1 MSKKVLLID
10 AFSLAFRAFYSY
22 PTSLR
27 LTDGT
32 PSNAVYGFLAMI
44 FKAIDDL
51 KPTHVCICF
60 DRKEPTFRHEMYDS
74 YKANRTAPPEE
85 FAVQVPHFFEV
96 VKRCGLAHYDKS
108 GYEADDIIGTLSH
121 NYSQEKTQCLIMTG
135 DHDALQLV
143 DEYVTVVMNQR
154 GVSDLKFYTPGAV
167 EEKYGFGPD
176 LIVDFKALK
185 GDSSDNIPGVKG
197 VGDKTAT
204 KLLQDYKSLEGIYDH
219 LDEISSKSLKQKLI
233 DSKKDAYMSHKLA
246 TIFTDVPL
254 SIDDDYIQFTPQW
267 SEIMAVFKEYQLTT
281 LVKKYSE
288 MELQQSVGDGLFDGA
303 SDVESDSETDDV
315 DYVLIDSVD
324 ALKAILPNFTEGF
337 AIDLETT
344 SLSIRDAQ
352 IVGVSLSAAEGQAY
366 YIACNKYLENV
377 NQDQTVSLFSDG
389 ASVHCEFKLNP
400 LLKELKPLL
409 EEESVLKVAHN
420 AKYETGVLANYGIQL
435 KGVEFDT
442 MLAAFVTFPG
452 DKVGLKDVALRHLG
466 VEMTEYEALTG
477 KGKSQIP
484 FKDVPIEDATQYACA
499 DADMTWRLYRYFKPK
514 IAEKEVM
521 SLYYDIEI
529 PCMKVLA
536 EMEHVGI
543 CLDTGYLQS
552 LSDTFSVEIESLR
565 AKIQELAGKSFNV
578 NSTKQLAEVLFD
590 DMGLPVIKKTKT
602 GRSTDSSVLEALA
615 EKHEIAKLL
624 IRFRTLEK
632 LQSTYVTALPHS
644 VSTTTN
650 RVHTSFNQTVAIT
663 GRLSSTSP
671 NLQNIPIRSEEGR
684 LIRQAFVPSAPDRK
698 LLSIDYSQI
707 ELRVMAH
714 LSQDENLIE
723 AFKNGED
730 IHARTAAIVN
740 GISLEEVTKEQ
751 RYSAKAVNFGIL
763 YGQSSFGLSG
773 QLGIDRKSAKEII
786 EDYFE
791 KLPKVKAFID
801 STIASAKEEGQV
813 RTEFGRFRLL
823 PDIHSKVFHLRQFA
837 ERAAVNT
844 RVQGTAADI
853 MKLAMIDVQRRITES
868 GLVSD
873 MVLQVHDELLFDMVV
888 SEEDDLVSLVK
899 KAMGGVVS
907 WDVPLGV
914 DVAVGDHW
922 GEID

>member
-1 MSKKVLLID
+1 
-10 AFSLAFRAFYSY
+10 
-22 PTSLR
+22 
-27 LTDGT
+27 
-32 PSNAVYGFLAMI
+32 MI

-60 DRKEPTFRHEMYDS
+60 DRKEPTFRHELYDA
-74 YKANRTAPPEE
+74 YKGNRTAPPEE
-85 FAVQVPHFFEV
+85 FSMQVPHFFEV
-96 VKRCGLAHYDKS
+96 VKRCGLAHYDKP
-108 GYEADDIIGTLSH
+108 GYEADDIIGTLS
-121 NYSQEKTQCLIMTG
+121 YKYTQDKTQCLIMTG

-143 DEYVTVVMNQR
+143 NEHVTVVMNQR

-167 EEKYGFGPD
+167 EERYGFGPD

-185 GDSSDNIPGVKG
+185 GDTSDNIPGVKG

-204 KLLQDYKSLEGIYDH
+204 KLLQDYESLDGIYAN
-219 LDEISSKSLKQKLI
+219 LEAISSKSVKQKLE
-233 DSKKDAYMSHKLA
+233 DSKQDAYMSHKLA

-254 SIDDDYIQFTPQW
+254 EVDDDYLQFNPQW
-267 SEIMAVFKEYQLTT
+267 SEIMGVFKEYQLTT
-281 LVKKYSE
+281 LVNKYSE
-288 MELQQSVGDGLFDGA
+288 MELKQNMGDGLF
-303 SDVESDSETDDV
+303 ESGKPEVTEAEETR
-315 DYVLIDSVD
+315 YTLIQSVD
-324 ALKAILPNFTEGF
+324 ALKEILPKFTEGF

-344 SLSIRDAQ
+344 SLNVPDAQ
-352 IVGVSLSAAEGQAY
+352 IVGVALSAAEGDAY
-366 YIACNKYLENV
+366 YVACNKYVEDV
-377 NQDQTVSLFSDG
+377 AQEQTMSLFSDG
-389 ASVHCEFKLNP
+389 QTPACSFKVNP
-400 LLKELKPLL
+400 LLAALKPLL

-420 AKYETGVLANYGIQL
+420 AKYEMGVLANYGIQL

-466 VEMTEYEALTG
+466 IEMTAYEEVAG

-484 FKDVPIEDATQYACA
+484 FKDVPIEDTTQYACA
-499 DADMTWRLYRYFKPK
+499 DADMTWRLYHYFKPK
-514 IAEKEVM
+514 IVEKEVM
-521 SLYYDIEI
+521 SLFYDIEL
-529 PCMKVLA
+529 PCQAVLA
-536 EMEHVGI
+536 DMEHVGV
-543 CLDTGYLQS
+543 CLNTAYLQT
-552 LSDTFSVEIESLR
+552 LSDKFSAEIEELR
-565 AKIQELAGKSFNV
+565 AKIQELAGKTFNV

-615 EKHEIAKLL
+615 EEHEIAKLL

-644 VSTTTN
+644 VSVNTN

-663 GRLSSTSP
+663 GRLSSTNP
-671 NLQNIPIRSEEGR
+671 NLQNIPVRTEEGKM
-684 LIRQAFVPSAPDRK
+684 IRQAFVPSSPDRK

-714 LSQDENLIE
+714 LAQDTDLIE

-740 GISLEEVTKEQ
+740 GISLEDVTKEQ
-751 RYSAKAVNFGIL
+751 RYAAKAVNFGIL

-786 EDYFE
+786 DDYFE
-791 KLPKVKAFID
+791 KLPKIKTFID
-801 STIASAKEEGQV
+801 STIESVKETGLV

-823 PDIHSKVFHLRQFA
+823 SDIHSKVFHLRQFA

-853 MKLAMIDVQRRITES
+853 MKLAMIDVQRKMKEQ
-868 GLVSD
+868 GFKSD

-888 SEEDDLVSLVK
+888 DEQDALVK
-899 KAMGGVVS
+899 LVKQCMSSVVN
-907 WDVPLGV
+907 WEVPLGV
-914 DVAVGDHW
+914 DVAVADNWGD
-922 GEID
+922 ID

>member
-32 PSNAVYGFLAMI
+32 PSNAVYGFLSMV
-44 FKAIDDL
+44 FKAIEDL

-60 DRKEPTFRHEMYDS
+60 DRKEPTFRHEMYDA
-74 YKANRTAPPEE
+74 YKGNRTAPPEE
-85 FAVQVPHFFEV
+85 FNVQVPHFFEV
-96 VKRCGLAHYDKS
+96 VKRCGLAHYDKP

-121 NYSQEKTQCLIMTG
+121 KYSREKTECLIMTG

-143 DEYVTVVMNQR
+143 NEHVTVVMNKR
-154 GVSDLKFYTPGAV
+154 GVSDLMFYTPDAV
-167 EEKYGFGPD
+167 KEKYGFGPD

-185 GDSSDNIPGVKG
+185 GDTSDNIPGVKG
-197 VGDKTAT
+197 IGDKTAT
-204 KLLQDYKSLEGIYDH
+204 TLLQDYTSLDGIY
-219 LDEISSKSLKQKLI
+219 ENIESVVSKSVKKKLEESKQN
-233 DSKKDAYMSHKLA
+233 AYLSYKLA

-254 SIDDDYIQFTPQW
+254 EIDDDYLQFNPEWTQ
-267 SEIMAVFKEYQLTT
+267 IMAVFKEYQLTS

-288 MELQQSVGDGLFDGA
+288 MELKQNMGEGLF
-303 SDVESDSETDDV
+303 ESAPSSTVTEGEAVRYTLIETV
-315 DYVLIDSVD
+315 A
-324 ALKAILPNFTEGF
+324 ALKEILPKFTEGF

-344 SLSIRDAQ
+344 SLTIRDAQ
-352 IVGVSLSAAEGQAY
+352 IVGVALCAAEGEAY
-366 YIACNKYLENV
+366 YVACNNYVEDV
-377 NQDQTVSLFSDG
+377 AQEQTMALFVKEATPQCS
-389 ASVHCEFKLNP
+389 FKLNP
-400 LLKELKPLL
+400 LLAALKPLL

-420 AKYETGVLANYGIQL
+420 AKYEMGVLANYGIRL
-435 KGVEFDT
+435 KGLGFDT
-442 MLAAFVTFPG
+442 MLSAFVTFPG

-466 VEMTEYEALTG
+466 IEMTTYEAVAG

-484 FKDVPIEDATQYACA
+484 FQDVPLDQATQYAAA
-499 DADMTWRLYRYFKPK
+499 DADMTWRLYHYFKPK
-514 IAEKEVM
+514 IVEKEVM
-521 SLYYDIEI
+521 SLFYDIEL
-529 PCMKVLA
+529 PCLAVLA
-536 EMEHVGI
+536 DMEHVGV
-543 CLDTGYLQS
+543 CLNTGYLQT
-552 LSDTFSVEIESLR
+552 LSEAFSSEIEELR
-565 AKIQELAGKSFNV
+565 TKIQGLAGKTFNV
-578 NSTKQLAEVLFD
+578 NSTKQLADVLFD
-590 DMGLPVIKKTKT
+590 DLGLPVIKKTKT
-602 GRSTDSSVLEALA
+602 GRSTDSSVLEVLA
-615 EKHEIAKLL
+615 EEHEIAKLL

-632 LQSTYVTALPHS
+632 LQSTYVTALPHA
-644 VSTTTN
+644 VSLNTN
-650 RVHTSFNQTVAIT
+650 RIHTSFNQTVAIT
-663 GRLSSTSP
+663 GRLSSTNP
-671 NLQNIPIRSEEGR
+671 NLQNIPVRTEEGKM
-684 LIRQAFVPSAPDRK
+684 IRRAFVPSAPDRK

-714 LSQDENLIE
+714 LAQDTGLIE

-740 GISLEEVTKEQ
+740 GIALESVTKEQ
-751 RYSAKAVNFGIL
+751 RYAAKAVNFGIL

-791 KLPKVKAFID
+791 KLPKIKAFID
-801 STIASAKEEGQV
+801 STIESAKETGMV

-823 PDIHSKVFHLRQFA
+823 ADIHSKVFHLRQFA

-853 MKLAMIDVQRRITES
+853 MKLAMIDVQQKMKSQGFKSE
-868 GLVSD
+868 

-888 SEEDDLVSLVK
+888 DEQAALVELVK
-899 KAMGGVVS
+899 QAMSSVVN

-914 DVAVGDHW
+914 DVAIADNWGD
-922 GEID
+922 ID

>member
-1 MSKKVLLID
+1 MTKKVLLID

-22 PTSLR
+22 PTTLR

-32 PSNAVYGFLAMI
+32 PSNAVYGFLSMI

-60 DRKEPTFRHEMYDS
+60 DRKEPTFRHEMYDA
-74 YKANRTAPPEE
+74 YKGNRTAPPEE
-85 FAVQVPHFFEV
+85 FSVQVPHFFEV
-96 VKRCGLAHYDKS
+96 VKRCGLAHYEKA

-121 NYSQEKTQCLIMTG
+121 NYTQQETQCLIMTG

-143 DEYVTVVMNQR
+143 NEHVTVVMNKR
-154 GVSDLKFYTPGAV
+154 GVSELMFYTPGAV

-185 GDSSDNIPGVKG
+185 GDTSDNIPGVKG

-204 KLLQDYKSLEGIYDH
+204 SLLQEYKSLDGIYEK
-219 LDEISSKSLKQKLI
+219 LDDITSKSVKKKLE
-233 DSKKDAYMSHKLA
+233 DSKQEAYLSHKLA
-246 TIFTDVPL
+246 TIFTDVPI
-254 SIDDDYIQFTPQW
+254 SIDDDYLQFSPEW
-267 SEIMAVFKEYQLTT
+267 SEIMDVFKEYQLTT
-281 LVKKYSE
+281 LVKKYAG
-288 MELQQSVGDGLFDGA
+288 MEFEQNMGGSLFEGPAEDA
-303 SDVESDSETDDV
+303 PEEEVTYKLIESQAE
-315 DYVLIDSVD
+315 
-324 ALKAILPNFTEGF
+324 LKEILPKFTEGF

-344 SLSIRDAQ
+344 SLSVRDAQ
-352 IVGVSLSAAEGQAY
+352 IVGVSLSAVEGEAY
-366 YIACNKYLENV
+366 YVACNQYVEAV
-377 NQDQTVSLFSDG
+377 AEEQTMALFSDAAPQG
-389 ASVHCEFKLNP
+389 CEFKLNP
-400 LLKELKPLL
+400 LLKLLKPLL

-420 AKYETGVLANYGIQL
+420 AKYETGVLSNYGIAL
-435 KGVEFDT
+435 KGIEFDT

-466 VEMTEYEALTG
+466 IEMTEYEALTG

-484 FKDVPIEDATQYACA
+484 FQDVPLEDACKYACA
-499 DADMTWRLYRYFKPK
+499 DADMTWRLYHYFKPK
-514 IAEKEVM
+514 IVEKEVM
-521 SLYYDIEI
+521 SLFYDIEI
-529 PCMKVLA
+529 PCMSVLA
-536 EMEHVGI
+536 DMEHVGV
-543 CLDTGYLQS
+543 CLDTAYLQTV
-552 LSDTFSVEIESLR
+552 SDSFSSEIEQLR
-565 AKIQELAGKSFNV
+565 EKIQTLAGKTFNV

-590 DMGLPVIKKTKT
+590 DLELPVIKKTKT

-615 EKHEIAKLL
+615 EEHEIAKLL

-632 LQSTYVTALPHS
+632 LQSTYVSALPHAVS
-644 VSTTTN
+644 VNTN

-671 NLQNIPIRSEEGR
+671 NLQNIPVRTEEGKM
-684 LIRQAFVPSAPDRK
+684 IRKAFVPSASDRK

-714 LSQDENLIE
+714 LAQDTDLIE

-740 GISLEEVTKEQ
+740 GIDLDEVTKEQ
-751 RYSAKAVNFGIL
+751 RYAAKAVNFGIL

-791 KLPKVKAFID
+791 KLPKVKQFID
-801 STIASAKEEGQV
+801 STIESAKEEGRV

-853 MKLAMIDVQRRITES
+853 MKLAMIEVQAQMKAR
-868 GLVSD
+868 GLKSD

-888 SEEDDLVSLVK
+888 SEQDELVELVK
-899 KAMGGVVS
+899 TAMSSVVS
-907 WDVPLGV
+907 WGVPLGV
-914 DVAVGDHW
+914 DVDIADNW
-922 GEID
+922 GQID